1 MSQSSLPC
9 RGSLPARACGASD
22 PCGKAVERGLWA
34 LGGIRS
40 VGVRAGT
47 ALIVFEDGGEISIGT
62 SRAFTSDPR
71 SPDTVRGTS
80 VALESSAEILAKKI
94 GGRILRNNTFV
105 PRDLYDLVM
114 ARHFEPAALDRAVR
128 CFTLELLQQ
137 IADELRHLPVDWMDT
152 HPVPVVA
159 PSNPVAA
166 QQAPRTVRMML
177 DQPRRRR

>member
-34 LGGIRS
+34 LGGIRG
-40 VGVRAGT
+40 VGVRADT

-62 SRAFTSDPR
+62 SPAFTSDFR
-71 SPDTVRGTS
+71 SPGTVRGTS

-105 PRDLYDLVM
+105 PRDS
-114 ARHFEPAALDRAVR
+114 
-128 CFTLELLQQ
+128 T
-137 IADELRHLPVDWMDT
+137 T
-152 HPVPVVA
+152 
-159 PSNPVAA
+159 
-166 QQAPRTVRMML
+166 
-177 DQPRRRR
+177 